1 MRQGGAI
8 IGDAQVARRSDLK
21 AREDAGSMKANLLLI
36 LLCVVAIAACVALSQ
51 RSGDC
56 AEAKN
61 TWTGMLLVGCP
72 E

>member
-1 MRQGGAI
+1 MSHRNRLT
-8 IGDAQVARRSDLK
+8 RRHDLK
-21 AREDAGSMKANLLLI
+21 ARKDAGSMKVNLLLI
-36 LLCVVAIAACVALSQ
+36 LLWLVAIAAWVALSQ

-56 AEAKN
+56 ASAKN